1 MIKTNQI
8 CSSFLNSTVNGPADL
23 PARVQAL
30 DVTESWLCRSPA
42 GSGKTEVLTQRYLA
56 LMSVVN
62 EPEEILAI
70 TFTNK
75 AGAEMRARVINALIK
90 ADTQPMPETSH
101 EQLTWQ
107 LARNA
112 LDHASEKGWDILNNP
127 SRLRIKTIDA
137 FYGSLAK
144 RAPLS
149 GMIGGGLQITDDY
162 QSCYIKAAR
171 ELLGELES
179 SADWIPALES
189 ILMHVDNRF
198 DRAEELLISLLVK
211 REHWL
216 PIVLSAR
223 GTDDLRLRLEH
234 TLQLVVQELI
244 GEIRSD
250 LNTYAGAIVE
260 MATFAASN
268 LDPVESRDLQPLNAV
283 AASCTLP
290 GDETVDLPVWQALG
304 TLFLTKEGKL
314 RKSPTAAI
322 GFPAPSNAKDKG
334 QKALL
339 TEKKDAFK
347 ALLDDL
353 SADSRAESALTRVLT
368 LPPTA
373 YQDGEWA
380 VLESLLTLLPILAAK
395 LLMVFQREGVV
406 DHAEIA
412 TAALRVLGDVDE
424 PTDLALVLD
433 SQLQHLLIDEFQDTS
448 VIQLNGLRLITAG
461 WQPGDGRTLFL
472 VGDAQQSIYG
482 FRGSNVGLFMD
493 VANNGVGSLQVNT
506 IDLTVNFRSQSNI
519 VEWVNAMFGTVFPK
533 EQNSNLGS
541 VPYSPSVP
549 HLPAIQ
555 GVQAVRTV
563 GFAGDLSQT
572 RMAEGKWL
580 ATEIQSLRDAD
591 ENCTIAVL
599 VRNRSHLESTVAS
612 IQELNIPYQAIEID
626 PLKDRLVVRDL
637 SSLTRALCN
646 LGDRTAW
653 LALLRSP
660 LCGLTLGELE
670 AVAVCNSKSLIW
682 ENLTKPEV
690 VSNLTDEAQKR
701 IARVVEVMRNSMRWK
716 ERKSLATVVEGAWLA
731 LFGPSTIEQD
741 SDLDNVKSFFEVLKR
756 FSYTTFDVK
765 AFDSSLEGLYA
776 RPEVRDTNPVQVM
789 TLHKSKG
796 LQFDHVFI
804 PGCERQS
811 RPDDTRLL
819 AWDRYTTASGHE
831 LPLLSPSPEIGGS
844 GNALYEFIGKQESMR
859 TDYERDRILY
869 VGCTRAKKHLYLT
882 CSLSLDAAG
891 APVAPPKRS
900 FMGSLWNAVN
910 DQVEVV
916 MVESI
921 QDSELSHHTQA
932 PVPKKLASPI
942 CVPALPEGNLLA
954 KYRGRMATNNKSL
967 PDLAWKVD
975 YSSQFG
981 ELLHRILRRV
991 CLDGVSAWG
1000 PDSINARKDVW
1011 KHQLLQSGVPGYLC
1025 PTMVNKLSDMVKAT
1039 LQNPKAQWMLDHS
1052 HAQSACEMPVSTM
1065 VKGDL
1070 KQFVLDRTFVDG
1082 GVRWV
1087 IDYKSSSPLDGE
1099 TLAAFEARLAQD
1111 HREQLTQYALLL
1123 ADLGN
1128 EPVRAGIFA
1137 TSTGSFIEVNVAE
1150 ARAAA

>member
-1 MIKTNQI
+1 MIKANQI
-8 CSSFLNSTVNGPADL
+8 CSSYLNSTVNGPADL
-23 PARVQAL
+23 PARIQAL
-30 DVTESWLCRSPA
+30 DVTESWLCRAPA

-75 AGAEMRARVINALIK
+75 AGAEMRARIINALIK
-90 ADTQPMPETSH
+90 ADTQPMPESSH
-101 EQLTWQ
+101 ERLTWQ

-162 QSCYIKAAR
+162 QSCYIRAAR

-179 SADWIPALES
+179 SADWVPALES

-198 DRAEELLISLLVK
+198 DRAEELLISLLMK

-223 GTDDLRLRLEH
+223 STDDLRARLEQ

-244 GEIRSD
+244 GQIQSD
-250 LNTYAGAIVE
+250 LCNYAGAIVD
-260 MATFAASN
+260 MASFAASN
-268 LDPVESRDLQPLNAV
+268 LDPAESRELQPLHAI
-283 AASCTLP
+283 AYSCTLP
-290 GDETVDLPVWQALG
+290 GDDTSDLPIWQALG

-322 GFPAPSNAKDKG
+322 GFPAPSNAKDKV

-347 ALLDDL
+347 SLLEEL
-353 SADSRAESALTRVLT
+353 SADSRAENALTRVMT
-368 LPPTA
+368 LPPTS
-373 YQDGEWA
+373 YQDGEWE
-380 VLESLLTLLPILAAK
+380 VLENLLTLLPILAAK

-461 WQPGDGRTLFL
+461 WQQGDGRTLFL
-472 VGDAQQSIYG
+472 VGDAQQAIYG

-506 IDLTVNFRSQSNI
+506 VDLTVNFRSQSNI
-519 VEWVNAMFGTVFPK
+519 VAWVNTVFGTVFPK

-541 VPYSPSVP
+541 VPYSASVP
-549 HLPAIQ
+549 HLPAIE

-563 GFAGDLSQT
+563 GFAGELAQT
-572 RMAEGKWL
+572 RQAEGVWL
-580 ATEIQSLRDAD
+580 ATEIQKLRQAD

-612 IQELNIPYQAIEID
+612 IQEMKIPYQAIEID

-660 LCGLTLGELE
+660 LCGLNLGELE
-670 AVAVCNSKSLIW
+670 SVAVSHSKSLIW
-682 ENLTKPEV
+682 ENLTNASV
-690 VSNLTDEAQKR
+690 VGALSDDTQKR
-701 IARVVEVMRNSMRWK
+701 LARLVEVLRNSMRWK
-716 ERKSLATVVEGAWLA
+716 ERKTLATVVEGAWLA

-765 AFDSSLEGLYA
+765 AFETSLERLYA
-776 RPEVRDTNPVQVM
+776 RPDVRETNPVQVM

-882 CSLSLDAAG
+882 CSLALDVAG
-891 APVAPPKRS
+891 SPVAPAKRS
-900 FMGSLWNAVN
+900 FMGSLWDAIS

-916 MVESI
+916 VVEST
-921 QDSELSHHTQA
+921 QGVELAQHTQA
-932 PVPKKLASPI
+932 PQPKKLAVPTS
-942 CVPALPEGNLLA
+942 VPALPEGNLLS

-981 ELLHRILRRV
+981 ELLHRIMRRI
-991 CLDGVSAWG
+991 CLDGAHAW
-1000 PDSINARKDVW
+1000 DATVIAARKDVW
-1011 KHQLLQSGVPGYLC
+1011 KHQLLQLGVPGYLC
-1025 PTMVNKLSDMVKAT
+1025 PTMVNKLTDVVTTT
-1039 LQNPKAQWMLDHS
+1039 LQNPKAQWVLDHS
-1052 HAQSACEMPVSTM
+1052 HVQSECEMPISTL
-1065 VKGDL
+1065 VKGEL
-1070 KQFVLDRTFVDG
+1070 KQFVLDRTFIDG

-1087 IDYKSSSPLDGE
+1087 IDYKSSSPLEGE
-1099 TLAAFEARLAQD
+1099 TLAMFEARMAQE
-1111 HREQLTQYALLL
+1111 HKEQLGQYASLL
-1123 ADLGN
+1123 ADLGT
-1128 EPVRAGIFA
+1128 EPVRAAIFA
-1137 TSTGSFIEVNVAE
+1137 TSTGSFIEVNTSEV
-1150 ARAAA
+1150 RAAA